1 MNPTPAD
8 QGRRLVPMLT
18 EFFWHSRFGVQVVA
32 ITLIFLGCVS
42 FFIYQAFEQQ
52 YQNVAEIFR
61 VVNPEL
67 KHELVFNDIIMR
79 NVVFLIIS
87 ILAYIV
93 AMVILIIRSRHK
105 YSGPLVSVQKF
116 IEAVTRGEYSHRI
129 IIRKGDEMQE
139 LVVALNEMAEHLE
152 RRHGPLVQD
161 GASDRVSGS

>member
-1 MNPTPAD
+1 MSSHPAD

-18 EFFWHSRFGVQVVA
+18 EFFWHSRFGLQVVA
-32 ITLIFLGCVS
+32 VTLIFLGCAS
-42 FFIYQAFEQQ
+42 FFIYQAFEEQ
-52 YQNVAEIFR
+52 YQSVAEIFK

-67 KHELVFNDIIMR
+67 KHELVFNDILIR
-79 NVVFLIIS
+79 NVILLVIS

-129 IIRKGDEMQE
+129 VIRKGDEMQE

-152 RRHGPLVQD
+152 RRHGALTGEAAAEK
-161 GASDRVSGS
+161 GA